1 MKKTFSKRFT
11 FNIIDV
17 ILIMLILASLA
28 SLIYLFTAADDT
40 DTTDVKKVLLEYSI
54 TISSIR
60 EDLQGK
66 AGIGDAIWDA
76 EKGTALGE
84 VIDVAYAP
92 TVKETIDR
100 STGQAITTQ
109 VPGYMN
115 IILTVQ
121 TEANAESGFYRVAE
135 YEFQLGRTVTFCL
148 PDLTGTGVIT
158 DISSSDLITA
168 SETK

>member
-1 MKKTFSKRFT
+1 MKKAFSKRFT

-17 ILIMLILASLA
+17 ILIVLILASLA
-28 SLIYLFTAADDT
+28 SLIYLFTAADDS
-40 DTTDVKKVLLEYSI
+40 DTPEVKKVLLEYSI
-54 TISSIR
+54 TIPSIR
-60 EDLQGK
+60 EELQGK
-66 AGIGDAIWDA
+66 AGIGDAIWEA
-76 EKGTALGE
+76 EMGTVIGE
-84 VIDVAYAP
+84 VIDITYAP
-92 TVKETIDR
+92 AVKETIDR
-100 STGQAITTQ
+100 ATGQAVTTQ

-148 PDLTGTGVIT
+148 PDLTGTGTIT
-158 DISSSDLITA
+158 DMSFADIIPA